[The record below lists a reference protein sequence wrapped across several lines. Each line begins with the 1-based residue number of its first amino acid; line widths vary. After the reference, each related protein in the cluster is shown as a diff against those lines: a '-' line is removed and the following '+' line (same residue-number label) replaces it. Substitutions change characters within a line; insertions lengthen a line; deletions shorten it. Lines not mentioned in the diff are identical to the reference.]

1 MKINRKPV
9 VISIFVL
16 GVLIF
21 ATSAFADIM
30 LGSGY
35 NSLKNSVKT
44 TAEKLTHEADNFRLA
59 YMLTIKVD
67 GKTVDE
73 STDNLKFDLINQAQ
87 ESNGTYFVKGQRKE
101 SYYYNDPDKR
111 IYKNFEDG
119 SYNLVEKRKYNNE
132 RPFIENPFEEE
143 QAKDAEKIMDAFV
156 GSLKDLIQ
164 IEESDGNKMYMGN
177 IGDSEIPP
185 LVNAISSFA
194 LKYSILD
201 EHTAERLNIPS
212 PKSNVYFKD
221 ASGKAIENEDG
232 ILESG
237 IFTANMSAED
247 SKGTEHIYTLE
258 FTIDIKDIN
267 NTIVA
272 APDLDGQKVTYSKE
286 GFEFDERY
294 IGKYKNNIVKV
305 EDNSFV
311 KIGERIIEITSVE
324 DGNVKGRYYEIY
336 NEEYEPDIVRNFEFS
351 SNHDDS
357 EFYTILNYTNNNG
370 EKNQAVLHRTNTHDL
385 YISLNITF
393 EEDCNGYTADNIDG
407 FNSEFVRVFE

>member
-1 MKINRKPV
+1 MKFNRKSV
-9 VISIFVL
+9 IISIFVL

-35 NSLKNSVKT
+35 NSLKNSVKA
-44 TAEKLTHEADNFRLA
+44 TAEKLTHEADNFSVD
-59 YMLTIKVD
+59 YMVSIKVD

-73 STDNLKFDLINQAQ
+73 STENGKYDLINQAQ
-87 ESNGTYFVKGQRKE
+87 ESNSTYFEKGQRKE
-101 SYYYNDPDKR
+101 RYSYNDPNKR

-119 SYNLVEKRKYNNE
+119 SYNVVEKRKYSNE

-156 GSLKDLIQ
+156 GSLKDVIQ
-164 IEESDGNKMYMGN
+164 IEESGGNKMYMGN

-185 LVNAISSFA
+185 LINAISSFA
-194 LKYSILD
+194 LKYSILN
-201 EHTAERLNIPS
+201 EYTAERLNIPS
-212 PKSNVYFKD
+212 PKSNVYVKD

-237 IFTANMSAED
+237 IFTASMSAED
-247 SKGTEHIYTLE
+247 SNGTEHIYTLE

-286 GFEFDERY
+286 GFEFDEKY

-324 DGNVKGRYYEIY
+324 DGNVKGRYYEVY
-336 NEEYEPDIVRNFEFS
+336 SEEYEPDIVRNFEFF

-370 EKNQAVLHRTNTHDL
+370 EKKQGVMHRTNLQDL
-385 YISLNITF
+385 YVSFNITF
-393 EEDCNGYTADNIDG
+393 DEDGSGYSAANIDD